1 MTAVS
6 NLRKW
11 LAFGTG
17 VGIEIGR
24 EDLKVTVARVRPGGV
39 RIIGYCTVPKFR
51 EHPAGDWG
59 SRYASFL
66 EKLGVSHLTATVLLP
81 REDVIVRQV
90 PMPGVADRDI
100 AAALNYQVD
109 AMHPYAEEEAQ
120 HAWARIGKTPQV
132 MVGITRRS
140 VLEKYL
146 SLLREA
152 GIKVSSFTFSAAVMH
167 SALRLYGL
175 AASDGFIATDRT
187 EDGEGFEVYG
197 ESTSH
202 PLFSAR
208 LDMPEERA
216 VALALSELRLPPE
229 LESSPFESILPKPV
243 AAPVDDS
250 SRAALPYATSLVGA
264 CPWLALP
271 VNLLPETERAVRS
284 RWMYVPTIALAS
296 ILLLALGAVAAFG
309 AYGNRRYID
318 TMEREIKQVEPRARR
333 AAELDREIA
342 IARNR
347 AQTLDNFRL
356 RSKEDMDALNELSR
370 VLGPPTWLGNL
381 QLSRTSLQIGG
392 ETDQA
397 ASLLKVLDGTKQFKH
412 SEFTM
417 PMTRTIGGE
426 SFSIKAAREGV
437 TP

>member
-1 MTAVS
+1 M
-6 NLRKW
+6 RKW

-24 EDLKVTVARVRPGGV
+24 EDLNVTVARVRPGGV
-39 RIIGYCTVPKFR
+39 RVIGCCTVAKFR
-51 EHPAGDWG
+51 EQPAAEWG
-59 SRYASFL
+59 SKYASFL
-66 EKLGVSHLTATVLLP
+66 GKLGVSHLTATVLLP
-81 REDVIVRQV
+81 REEVIVRQV
-90 PMPGVADRDI
+90 PMPGVADKDI
-100 AAALNYQVD
+100 PAALNYQVD
-109 AMHPYAEEEAQ
+109 SMHPYSEEEAQ
-120 HAWARIGKTPQV
+120 YAWARIGKSPQV

-140 VLEKYL
+140 VMEKYL
-146 SLLREA
+146 ALFGEA

-175 AASDGFIATDRT
+175 AATEGFIATDRT
-187 EDGEGFEVYG
+187 ADEEGFEVYG

-208 LDMPEERA
+208 LDMPEQRA
-216 VALALSELRLPPE
+216 VALALSELRLPPDTPA
-229 LESSPFESILPKPV
+229 SPFEGILPKPV
-243 AAPVDDS
+243 AAPADEASHV
-250 SRAALPYATSLVGA
+250 ALPYATSLVGA

-271 VNLLPETERAVRS
+271 VNLLPEKERAVRS

-296 ILLLALGAVAAFG
+296 ILLLALGAMAASG
-309 AYGNRRYID
+309 AFENRRYVS
-318 TMEREIKQVEPRARR
+318 TLEHEIKLVEPQARH
-333 AAELDREIA
+333 AAELDRQIA

-347 AQTLDNFRL
+347 AQTLDNFRM

-381 QLSRTSLQIGG
+381 QLSRTTLQIGG

-397 ASLLKVLDGTKQFKH
+397 ASLLKLLDSTKQFKH

-417 PMTRTIGGE
+417 PMTRTLGGE